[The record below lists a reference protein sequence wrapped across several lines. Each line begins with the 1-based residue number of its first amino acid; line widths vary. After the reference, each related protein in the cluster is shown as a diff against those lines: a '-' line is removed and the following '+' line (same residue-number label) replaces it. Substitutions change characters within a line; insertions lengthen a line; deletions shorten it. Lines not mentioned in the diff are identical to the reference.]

1 MPLLAAGAGPLQA
14 IRQAPPVRLARVDG
28 AVVLR
33 RPRHTPSPLP
43 NLPTSMQTSPARRT
57 FTPTAL
63 AAAAALATLAGAPL
77 GAQTTYFG
85 ANARAAFTAAAV
97 TPVTN
102 NLDAGGPTY
111 TFGAL
116 GTGTVLG
123 LTVGGTSGTAIN
135 ATGRGTEAPA
145 YSITFTSQ
153 LGAFGADFNS
163 LGDFGSIPFG
173 AGSAEFRF
181 FNGAT
186 SVGTFLQ
193 NFGGTGAT
201 TFFGVTGLN
210 AFNRLEVYANVSD
223 AFNTDNVVIGGLASS
238 PQPPVNVIP
247 EPGTWALLGTGL
259 AGLAGVARRR
269 RAPAA

>member
-1 MPLLAAGAGPLQA
+1 MPTLTD
-14 IRQAPPVRLARVDG
+14 RRLHA
-28 AVVLR
+28 L
-33 RPRHTPSPLP
+33 
-43 NLPTSMQTSPARRT
+43 
-57 FTPTAL
+57 TAL
-63 AAAAALATLAGAPL
+63 AATAALVLPLGAPL
-77 GAQTTYFG
+77 DAQTTYFG
-85 ANARAAFTAAAV
+85 AGARAAFTAAAV

-111 TFGAL
+111 SFGAL

-123 LTVGGTSGTAIN
+123 LTTGGTSGTAIN
-135 ATGRGTEAPA
+135 AGGRGTEAAA
-145 YSITFTSQ
+145 YSIVFSGR

-163 LGDFGSIPFG
+163 LGDFGTIPFP

-193 NFGGTGAT
+193 NFGGSGAT
-201 TFFGVTGLN
+201 TFFGVTGLD
-210 AFNRLEVYANVSD
+210 AFDRVEVYANVSD
-223 AFNTDNVVIGGLASS
+223 AFNTDNVIVGGPAAA
-238 PQPPVNVIP
+238 PAVIP

-269 RAPAA
+269 RQAAA